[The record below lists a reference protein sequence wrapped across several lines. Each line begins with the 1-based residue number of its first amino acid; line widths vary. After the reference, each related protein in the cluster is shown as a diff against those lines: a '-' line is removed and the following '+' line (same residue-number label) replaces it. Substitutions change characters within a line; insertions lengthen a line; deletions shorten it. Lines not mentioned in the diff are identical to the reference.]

1 MDSDISI
8 YDGIAYSPN
17 PELVLNEL
25 KIIKQNAQSIINS
38 KSRYEKIVEECDS
51 IMSEFGDLVP
61 QEDTQQ
67 GSANIEKIL
76 DDRIKKEIDPVRQMV
91 MDIHNALFTKEP
103 SKNEVEQTAKA

>member
-1 MDSDISI
+1 M
-8 YDGIAYSPN
+8 
-17 PELVLNEL
+17 
-25 KIIKQNAQSIINS
+25 K
-38 KSRYEKIVEECDS
+38 KIVEECDS